1 MSHKVANVKPDGG
14 LFLLVEFV
22 NGEVRRYDVS
32 QLFSRFPV
40 FLSLKKSALF
50 DTVQVDTGGYG
61 ISWNEDIDLSCD
73 ELYHMGIPK

>member
-1 MSHKVANVKPDGG
+1 MFPKVANVKPDGG
-14 LFLLVEFV
+14 LFLRVEFV
-22 NGEVRRYDVS
+22 NGEVRQYDVS

-50 DTVQVDTGGYG
+50 DTVQVDPGGYG